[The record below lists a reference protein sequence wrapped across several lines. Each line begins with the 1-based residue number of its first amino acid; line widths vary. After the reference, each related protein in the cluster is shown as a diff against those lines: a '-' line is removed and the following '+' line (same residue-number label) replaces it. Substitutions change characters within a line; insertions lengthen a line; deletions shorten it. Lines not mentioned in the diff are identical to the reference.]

1 VNEEVIIDWIFMS
14 FIPLIAWLLGYL
26 GHRRVSQVVPGKVTR
41 VPSWLA
47 MLAGRRKGDN
57 LVELRGF
64 TWQIWAWTM
73 FLLTTFLALFEPD
86 HQRRVLWYRNGW
98 ILSLFGSAILFE
110 VLSLYSRRARR
121 K

>member
-1 VNEEVIIDWIFMS
+1 MSEEAIIDWVFMS
-14 FIPLIAWLLGYL
+14 LPALIFWLYGYSN
-26 GHRRVSQVVPGKVTR
+26 HRHVSQVVPGEVIR

-47 MLAGRRKGDN
+47 MLAGRRKGNN

-64 TWQIWAWTM
+64 TWQIWAWTL

-98 ILSLFGSAILFE
+98 ILSLFGSVILLE
-110 VLSLYSRRARR
+110 VLSLYSRR